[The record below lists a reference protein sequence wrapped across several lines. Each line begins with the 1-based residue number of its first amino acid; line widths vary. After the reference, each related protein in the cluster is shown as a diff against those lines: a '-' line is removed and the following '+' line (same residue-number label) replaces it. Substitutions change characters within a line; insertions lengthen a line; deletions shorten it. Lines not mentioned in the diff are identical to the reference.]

1 MSLTRS
7 FASSVLFGLLLY
19 LISWRDE
26 IAPDLAKS
34 HPDLVEKLAEKGDYE
49 HAHVSALAKATE
61 EFLGDSLVKAKR
73 QVSRSG

>member
-34 HPDLVEKLAEKGDYE
+34 HPDLEKLAEKGDYD